1 MMELTDHEKR
11 ENMENAIRR
20 MHGDSTPREALIAE
34 LAAGADDAR
43 ARAVVD
49 ALDAYL
55 AAGADLPVPLAYCPP
70 SVADLADER
79 DTAVARAEKAERE
92 LEELRGQVAAR
103 SPKKKAVKTKTRKEP
118 RR

>member
-11 ENMENAIRR
+11 ENMENAIKR
-20 MHGDSTPREALIAE
+20 MHGDATPRESLIAE
-34 LAAGADDAR
+34 LAAGADDTR

-55 AAGADLPVPLAYCPP
+55 AAGVDLPVPLAYCPP

-92 LEELRGQVAAR
+92 LEDLREQFAR
-103 SPKKKAVKTKTRKEP
+103 SPKKARIKTRKGP

>member
-1 MMELTDHEKR
+1 MSEMTDYEKR

-20 MHGDSTPREALIAE
+20 MHGGATPREALIAE
-34 LAAGADDAR
+34 LAADTDDAR

-55 AAGADLPVPLAYCPP
+55 AAGVDLPAPLAYCPP
-70 SVADLADER
+70 NVLDLSIER

-92 LEELRGQVAAR
+92 LGELRERLAR
-103 SPKKKAVKTKTRKEP
+103 RGSKKRKAKKEP
-118 RR
+118 ST